1 MKNLHRHEGRWAKAV
16 VLALVL
22 LGSSFP
28 LHSSGLI
35 FVADGLDGLPG
46 SHSMLP
52 DVSENSTPVL
62 SEAGTAPQWP

>member
-1 MKNLHRHEGRWAKAV
+1 MKNFHRHEGRWAKAV

-28 LHSSGLI
+28 LRATGLI
-35 FVADGLDGLPG
+35 FVADGLDGLRC
-46 SHSMLP
+46 SHCVIP

-62 SEAGTAPQWP
+62 SEVATALQ